1 MIKLDRNVFVVSLAF
16 IIFAVILGALGAH
29 ALAKHLTPQKLASFE
44 TGVRYQLFHGIGLI
58 ALIAISNKFSF
69 SLKSVYLFLIFGVIF
84 FSFSIYLLSIQELL
98 NIKLGFIV
106 GPITPIGGLLMIIG
120 WSILL
125 VKILSIKTDK
135 N

>member
-84 FSFSIYLLSIQELL
+84 FFLFNLPFKYSR
-98 NIKLGFIV
+98 V
-106 GPITPIGGLLMIIG
+106 
-120 WSILL
+120 
-125 VKILSIKTDK
+125 VKY
-135 N
+135 